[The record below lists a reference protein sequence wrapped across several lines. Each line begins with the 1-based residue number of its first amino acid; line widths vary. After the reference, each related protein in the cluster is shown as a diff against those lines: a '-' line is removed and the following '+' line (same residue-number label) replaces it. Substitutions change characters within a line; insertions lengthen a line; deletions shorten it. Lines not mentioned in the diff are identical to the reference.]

1 MSSEATEDLEKVQAK
16 QKAEEEVKRQAAEEE
31 VERKAAEEE
40 VERQAAEKEVKW
52 QAAEKEVKRK
62 AAEEEVKRQ
71 AAEEAVNLQAAQA
84 AAKNMANN
92 ATPGK
97 VTRDSRVPRSAR
109 SKALPYPDKEALK
122 NIVGTS
128 HAKKTRKDNNQ
139 MAPLDKIYD
148 EHASGQGPKAATNA
162 EEDTDVVMGDDV
174 DIEQETWQNAPQDPY
189 PQDPHSEQTLQ
200 KPDEDDEGPASY
212 TTCNREESEN
222 PRGSKTVAWGRRG
235 HSTFYINRK
244 GPAASGYHWIES
256 QPIFEK
262 GGTIDWRKS
271 PPDELCVSNIE
282 NRLGEL
288 KFGNT
293 YVHKDIHGIYGVAFR
308 AKLDKTF
315 PSCMIPKGHEYELL
329 NHDNYQEWECTHGR
343 KPRFVPCYVRVGWK
357 TADGQIVKSWE
368 LRRALQVPVRW
379 GPEKTDDAVYQLAK
393 FHYKRQMEA
402 EGKARDNPEDYPSSR
417 DPTPAYP
424 APHHRQPLSP
434 PIQRWG
440 SHSGPTIDIRPSVED
455 PRHHHQPPA
464 TSYRSTSRELTPETR
479 PRSQATTPMV
489 SQNGPSQ
496 EQSDVDAAI
505 ETYKQMY
512 LDEHNASSIFKLP
525 AKAKS
530 DLLMT
535 ILDFKKS
542 VNV

>member
-1 MSSEATEDLEKVQAK
+1 MSSEAAEDARKE
-16 QKAEEEVKRQAAEEE
+16 AEEAVKRQAAQEADDQQAQE
-31 VERKAAEEE
+31 AANLQE
-40 VERQAAEKEVKW
+40 AADLQVQED
-52 QAAEKEVKRK
+52 A
-62 AAEEEVKRQ
+62 
-71 AAEEAVNLQAAQA
+71 NLQAAQA
-84 AAKNMANN
+84 TADNAEVAQEENVAQDSRAAKSAGSKKPPNLAKD
-92 ATPGK
+92 PLK
-97 VTRDSRVPRSAR
+97 QLSDKDAR
-109 SKALPYPDKEALK
+109 S
-122 NIVGTS
+122 S
-128 HAKKTRKDNNQ
+128 HAGKTKKDKSKKTTAAAQ
-139 MAPLDKIYD
+139 MHEAYAKM
-148 EHASGQGPKAATNA
+148 ASRQGAEAAA
-162 EEDTDVVMGDDV
+162 HRGEDTDVVMEDDMDV
-174 DIEQETWQNAPQDPY
+174 EPDPWQSAPQDPD
-189 PQDPHSEQTLQ
+189 PQDPHSEQTLRE
-200 KPDEDDEGPASY
+200 PDEDDEGPASY

-244 GPAASGYHWIES
+244 GPAASGYHRIES

-262 GGTIDWRKS
+262 GGAIDWRKN

-288 KFGNT
+288 KFGKT

-393 FHYKRQMEA
+393 MHYKRQMEA
-402 EGKARDNPEDYPSSR
+402 DNPEDYPSSR

-434 PIQRWG
+434 PIRRWG
-440 SHSGPTIDIRPSVED
+440 SPTIDIQPSVED
-455 PRHHHQPPA
+455 PRHHHQPLA
-464 TSYRSTSRELTPETR
+464 TSYRSTSRELTPESR
-479 PRSQATTPMV
+479 PRSRATTSMV

-512 LDEHNASSIFKLP
+512 LDEHNASSIFELP